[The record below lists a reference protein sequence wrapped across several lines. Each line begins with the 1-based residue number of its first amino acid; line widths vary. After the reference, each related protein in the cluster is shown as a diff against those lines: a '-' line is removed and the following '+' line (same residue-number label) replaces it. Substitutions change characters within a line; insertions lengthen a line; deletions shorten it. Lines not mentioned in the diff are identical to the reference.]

1 VAEYLRVFH
10 HVGFFYVRSSTTV
23 MGAAGWIALGLSTG
37 LIASKLV
44 NKRGE
49 VREATADV
57 EPATRTVVGVFTT
70 GAAAQVYMLA
80 HAVPVE
86 NWSGRIWGGHS

>member
-1 VAEYLRVFH
+1 MFMGVISWIVL
-10 HVGFFYVRSSTTV
+10 GFSS
-23 MGAAGWIALGLSTG
+23 G
-37 LIASKLV
+37 LIAGKLV
-44 NKRGE
+44 NNRGE

-70 GAAAQVYMLA
+70 GATVQVHLLA

-86 NWSGRIWGGHS
+86 NWSGSEWGGHS